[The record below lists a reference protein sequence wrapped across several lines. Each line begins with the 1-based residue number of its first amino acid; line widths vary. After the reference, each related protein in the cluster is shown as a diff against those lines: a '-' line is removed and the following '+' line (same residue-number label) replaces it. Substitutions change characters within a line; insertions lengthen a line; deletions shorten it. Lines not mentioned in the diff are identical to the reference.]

1 MLLWRQDTDFLVRDE
16 SPTGTFLNGQR
27 FESHQLVV
35 GDRFQVSGYSFE
47 FTGISLRRTRPR
59 IGGKVEALGVGFRA
73 GGRTILSEVTLQ
85 IEQCSFSGI
94 LGGSGQGKSTLLN
107 ALCGINPATTGT
119 VLIEG
124 RSIVDAAGM
133 GVAGIGFVPQDDIVH
148 PELRVEDAV
157 LFSARLRLDPR
168 VPSRPTRVLVDETIQ
183 RLGLGE
189 HRHKRIFQLS
199 GGQRKRVSIATELLD
214 KPAVLFLDEPSS
226 GLDPATEFALMKIL
240 RGLAAH
246 DCTVICT
253 THVLGRAYLFDKII
267 FIHGGRVIFD
277 GAPDQAYQHFQVESL
292 DQVYVR
298 LAEEGRTGDEW
309 AQDFKS
315 TEPERPSADAVPRE
329 PDLSR
334 LDEIP
339 QARRFRPGFF
349 HSLKVLIE
357 RQWSILAA
365 DKLNVLFLLAQPVL
379 IAMLVG
385 WVAEDYVLRMFLC
398 VVATLWFGCS
408 NGAQQ
413 IIKELPIFR
422 RERICGLGLN
432 AYLFSKY
439 LFLGVITALQAFLL
453 LIIVQTTSHV
463 VRPAKLT
470 PGELYAEFQSATAPR
485 SVVPLSSG
493 EEASFEAVDLHED
506 GAKPGAAAVPAVTPG
521 AQIAGPRVESWLAAW
536 IGWFFELRW
545 NLRDA
550 VEAASK
556 SLAGVLGVTVFLKLL
571 ALAATALVGVAIG
584 LTVSGLVQN
593 SAQAVMWVPLLLIPQ
608 ILFGG
613 VVLSLPELS
622 RGARAACM
630 VIPSFSCERLMDVSN
645 VYGQALPLLSNR
657 TKLPLFLTPG
667 EKETIQWSVLGREYT
682 ESYDELSPAN
692 TSWQNLAVFPFAA
705 GRHRHEYTEVQTSA
719 GSRKRIYNETTE
731 SRDDVR
737 YTKGRVFLESCA
749 GRLFVC
755 RPWNLDCHLL
765 WRDAHGAGHSPEGKI
780 SRSARRIMSSRVSIK
795 FHSLLSRKFWQALA
809 LLFFGRK
816 LFWVFVGV
824 IGFIAGMRIWRGD
837 RQGTATGNDSADCH
851 RNGTSCR
858 LLAVVLQRVAVAM
871 AGGFAGG
878 MLAMRIAVMLG
889 SASEPL
895 GGSSF
900 SSVRCWPRFSSR
912 PFSTGLSSDFRRSSA
927 LTSLARRFR
936 LITPR
941 N

>member
-1 MLLWRQDTDFLVRDE
+1 MRGLLIVFESGKGRVEELPKDILHLALDRDERLLVQHAGCVSNPLAVLEWNEAQSTWLLTPSAGTAKSILTLPNDSAVPKHLLLNDGDSLKVGSSTVLFRRLPAAPVFRGKPCAEITLRTVNRLCFGRAADAASEGEELVLLDPEDRRVSRRHLLLWRQDADFMVHDE

-27 FESHQLVV
+27 FESHRLVV
-35 GDRFQVSGYSFE
+35 GDRFQTGGYSFE
-47 FTGISLRRTRPR
+47 FTGVSLRRTRPR

-73 GGRTILSEVTLQ
+73 GGRTILSDVTLH

-124 RSIVDAAGM
+124 RSIGDSAGM
-133 GVAGIGFVPQDDIVH
+133 DFAGIGFVPQDDIVH
-148 PELRVEDAV
+148 PELRVEEAV

-168 VPSRPTRVLVDETIQ
+168 VPFRPMRLLVDETIL

-253 THVLGRAYLFDKII
+253 THVLGRAYLFDRII

-277 GAPDQAYQHFQVESL
+277 GAPDQAYEHFQVESL

-298 LAEEGRTGDEW
+298 LAEEGRSGDAW
-309 AQDFKS
+309 AGDFKS
-315 TEPERPSADAVPRE
+315 TEPERRS
-329 PDLSR
+329 PDLLLR
-334 LDEIP
+334 GQELCRDEGIP
-339 QARRFRPGFF
+339 QVGRSRPGFL
-349 HSLKVLIE
+349 HSLRILIE

-365 DKLNVLFLLAQPVL
+365 DKLNVLFLVAQPVL
-379 IAMLVG
+379 IAILVG

-439 LFLGVITALQAFLL
+439 LFLGVITALQALLL
-453 LIIVQTTSHV
+453 LIIVQTASHI
-463 VRPAKLT
+463 VRPAKVT
-470 PGELYAEFQSATAPR
+470 PGELYAEFRSSTASKSAAP
-485 SVVPLSSG
+485 SPSG
-493 EEASFEAVDLHED
+493 EEENFEVVDLQEG
-506 GAKPGAAAVPAVTPG
+506 GAKPRPAAAPAGSPK
-521 AQIAGPRVESWLAAW
+521 ARVSGMRFDLWPAAW

-550 VEAASK
+550 VESAAK
-556 SLAGVLGVTVFLKLL
+556 SLTEVLGITVFLKFL
-571 ALAATALVGVAIG
+571 ALGATALVGVAIG

-593 SAQAVMWVPLLLIPQ
+593 GAQAVMWVPLLLIPQ

-622 RGARAACM
+622 RGARAVCM

-667 EKETIQWSVLGREYT
+667 EKETIRWSISGRDYS

-705 GRHRHEYTEVQTSA
+705 GRHLHEYTEVQTSA

-737 YTKGRVFLESCA
+737 YSKGRVFLSLAPAFSSCLVLGSWIA
-749 GRLFVC
+749 IC
-755 RPWNLDCHLL
+755 Y
-765 WRDAHGAGHSPEGKI
+765 GATL
-780 SRSARRIMSSRVSIK
+780 A
-795 FHSLLSRKFWQALA
+795 ALA
-809 LLFFGRK
+809 
-816 LFWVFVGV
+816 
-824 IGFIAGMRIWRGD
+824 I
-837 RQGTATGNDSADCH
+837 RQKGK
-851 RNGTSCR
+851 
-858 LLAVVLQRVAVAM
+858 
-871 AGGFAGG
+871 
-878 MLAMRIAVMLG
+878 
-889 SASEPL
+889 
-895 GGSSF
+895 
-900 SSVRCWPRFSSR
+900 
-912 PFSTGLSSDFRRSSA
+912 
-927 LTSLARRFR
+927 
-936 LITPR
+936 
-941 N
+941 

>member
-1 MLLWRQDTDFLVRDE
+1 MRGILIVFESGESRVEQLPKGVLHLGLDRDNRLIFQHAGCVSDPLAVLEWSETQSTWLMSQAGGTGVSVTFINGSAVPKHLLLNDGDSLNVGPSILLFRRVPAAPLFREKQCAEIPLRKVSRLCFGRVAGAAAEGEELVLLDSEDRRISRRHLLLWRQDADFLVRDE

-27 FESHQLVV
+27 FESHRLVV
-35 GDRFQVSGYSFE
+35 GDRFQLGGYSFE
-47 FTGISLRRTRPR
+47 FTGTSLRRTRPR
-59 IGGKVEALGVGFRA
+59 IGGKVEAIGVGFRA
-73 GGRTILSEVTLQ
+73 AGRTILNEITLH

-107 ALCGINPATTGT
+107 ALCGINPSTTGT

-124 RSIVDAAGM
+124 RSIVDAAGT

-157 LFSARLRLDPR
+157 LFSARLRLDPH
-168 VPSRPTRVLVDETIQ
+168 VPLRPTRLLVDETIQ

-277 GAPDQAYQHFQVESL
+277 GPPDKAYEHFQVESL

-298 LAEEGRTGDEW
+298 LAEEERTGDEW

-315 TEPERPSADAVPRE
+315 AGAERPSVAAALRE
-329 PDLSR
+329 PDLSQ
-334 LDEIP
+334 LEEIP
-339 QARRFRPGFF
+339 QARRPRPGFL
-349 HSLKVLIE
+349 HSLRILIA

-385 WVAEDYVLRMFLC
+385 WVAEDYALRMFLC

-439 LFLGVITALQAFLL
+439 LFLGVITAFQAVLL
-453 LIIVQTTSHV
+453 LFIVQTTSHL
-463 VRPAKLT
+463 VRPAKLA
-470 PGELYAEFQSATAPR
+470 PGELYAEFQSATASK
-485 SVVPLSSG
+485 SVAPLSSG
-493 EEASFEAVDLHED
+493 EEANFEAVDLHED
-506 GAKPGAAAVPAVTPG
+506 SAKPSAAAVQAVTSK
-521 AQIAGPRVESWLAAW
+521 AQILGLRFDLWLAAW
-536 IGWFFELRW
+536 TGWFFELRW

-550 VEAASK
+550 VESASK
-556 SLAGVLGVTVFLKLL
+556 SLIGVLGVTVFLKLL
-571 ALAATALVGVAIG
+571 ALAATAVVGVAIG

-613 VVLSLPELS
+613 VVLTLPELS
-622 RGARAACM
+622 LGARAACM

-667 EKETIQWSVLGREYT
+667 EKETIRWSVSGREYT

-692 TSWQNLAVFPFAA
+692 TSWQNLAVFPFAV
-705 GRHRHEYTEVQTSA
+705 GRHLHEYTEVQTSA

-737 YTKGRVFLESCA
+737 YSKGRVFLNLAPVASSCLVLGTWIA
-749 GRLFVC
+749 IC
-755 RPWNLDCHLL
+755 Y
-765 WRDAHGAGHSPEGKI
+765 GATLG
-780 SRSARRIMSSRVSIK
+780 
-795 FHSLLSRKFWQALA
+795 ALA
-809 LLFFGRK
+809 
-816 LFWVFVGV
+816 V
-824 IGFIAGMRIWRGD
+824 
-837 RQGTATGNDSADCH
+837 RQKGK
-851 RNGTSCR
+851 
-858 LLAVVLQRVAVAM
+858 
-871 AGGFAGG
+871 
-878 MLAMRIAVMLG
+878 
-889 SASEPL
+889 
-895 GGSSF
+895 
-900 SSVRCWPRFSSR
+900 
-912 PFSTGLSSDFRRSSA
+912 
-927 LTSLARRFR
+927 
-936 LITPR
+936 
-941 N
+941 

>member
-1 MLLWRQDTDFLVRDE
+1 MYFFDSEDRRISRRHVLLWRQDKDFLVRDE

-35 GDRFQVSGYSFE
+35 GDRFQISGYSFE

-73 GGRTILSEVTLQ
+73 GGRAILSEVTLH

-133 GVAGIGFVPQDDIVH
+133 GAARIGFVPQDDIVH

-168 VPSRPTRVLVDETIQ
+168 VPFRPTWLLVDETIQ

-189 HRHKRIFQLS
+189 HRHKRILQLS

-277 GAPDQAYQHFQVESL
+277 GAPDHAYQHFQVESL

-315 TEPERPSADAVPRE
+315 TGPERPSADAVPRE
-329 PDLSR
+329 PDISL

-349 HSLKVLIE
+349 RSLKVLIE

-439 LFLGVITALQAFLL
+439 LFLGAITALQAFLL

-463 VRPAKLT
+463 VRPAKLA

-485 SVVPLSSG
+485 SVVPLPPG
-493 EEASFEAVDLHED
+493 EEASFEAVDRHED
-506 GAKPGAAAVPAVTPG
+506 GAEPGAAPVPAATPG
-521 AQIAGPRVESWLAAW
+521 ARIVGHAEWSLAAW

-667 EKETIQWSVLGREYT
+667 EKDTLQWSVLGRDYS

-705 GRHRHEYTEVQTSA
+705 GRHRHAYTEVQTSA

-737 YTKGRVFLESCA
+737 YSKGRVFLNLAPVVSSCLVLGTWIA
-749 GRLFVC
+749 ICYGGTLT
-755 RPWNLDCHLL
+755 
-765 WRDAHGAGHSPEGKI
+765 
-780 SRSARRIMSSRVSIK
+780 
-795 FHSLLSRKFWQALA
+795 ALA
-809 LLFFGRK
+809 
-816 LFWVFVGV
+816 
-824 IGFIAGMRIWRGD
+824 I
-837 RQGTATGNDSADCH
+837 RQKGK
-851 RNGTSCR
+851 
-858 LLAVVLQRVAVAM
+858 
-871 AGGFAGG
+871 
-878 MLAMRIAVMLG
+878 
-889 SASEPL
+889 
-895 GGSSF
+895 
-900 SSVRCWPRFSSR
+900 
-912 PFSTGLSSDFRRSSA
+912 
-927 LTSLARRFR
+927 
-936 LITPR
+936 
-941 N
+941 

>member
-1 MLLWRQDTDFLVRDE
+1 MRDE

-35 GDRFQVSGYSFE
+35 GDRFQMGGYSFE

-59 IGGKVEALGVGFRA
+59 IGGKVEAIGVGFRA
-73 GGRTILSEVTLQ
+73 GGRAILSEVNLH

-107 ALCGINPATTGT
+107 ALCGINPATSGA

-133 GVAGIGFVPQDDIVH
+133 GAAGIGFVPQDDIVH

-168 VPSRPTRVLVDETIQ
+168 VPFRPTRLLVDETIQ

-189 HRHKRIFQLS
+189 HRHKRILQLS

-277 GAPDQAYQHFQVESL
+277 GAPDHAYQHFQVESL

-315 TEPERPSADAVPRE
+315 TGPERPSADAVPRE
-329 PDLSR
+329 PDISL

-339 QARRFRPGFF
+339 PARRFRPGFF
-349 HSLKVLIE
+349 HSLKILIE

-439 LFLGVITALQAFLL
+439 LFLGAITALQALPL
-453 LIIVQTTSHV
+453 ADHRPNHLACRSAGKADPGRTLRRVSVRHRVQ
-463 VRPAKLT
+463 
-470 PGELYAEFQSATAPR
+470 
-485 SVVPLSSG
+485 
-493 EEASFEAVDLHED
+493 EASFHCR
-506 GAKPGAAAVPAVTPG
+506 
-521 AQIAGPRVESWLAAW
+521 RV
-536 IGWFFELRW
+536 
-545 NLRDA
+545 
-550 VEAASK
+550 
-556 SLAGVLGVTVFLKLL
+556 
-571 ALAATALVGVAIG
+571 
-584 LTVSGLVQN
+584 
-593 SAQAVMWVPLLLIPQ
+593 
-608 ILFGG
+608 
-613 VVLSLPELS
+613 
-622 RGARAACM
+622 
-630 VIPSFSCERLMDVSN
+630 
-645 VYGQALPLLSNR
+645 
-657 TKLPLFLTPG
+657 
-667 EKETIQWSVLGREYT
+667 
-682 ESYDELSPAN
+682 
-692 TSWQNLAVFPFAA
+692 
-705 GRHRHEYTEVQTSA
+705 
-719 GSRKRIYNETTE
+719 RKR
-731 SRDDVR
+731 
-737 YTKGRVFLESCA
+737 
-749 GRLFVC
+749 
-755 RPWNLDCHLL
+755 
-765 WRDAHGAGHSPEGKI
+765 
-780 SRSARRIMSSRVSIK
+780 VSK
-795 FHSLLSRKFWQALA
+795 LS
-809 LLFFGRK
+809 
-816 LFWVFVGV
+816 
-824 IGFIAGMRIWRGD
+824 
-837 RQGTATGNDSADCH
+837 TA
-851 RNGTSCR
+851 
-858 LLAVVLQRVAVAM
+858 
-871 AGGFAGG
+871 
-878 MLAMRIAVMLG
+878 
-889 SASEPL
+889 
-895 GGSSF
+895 
-900 SSVRCWPRFSSR
+900 
-912 PFSTGLSSDFRRSSA
+912 
-927 LTSLARRFR
+927 
-936 LITPR
+936 
-941 N
+941 

>member
-1 MLLWRQDTDFLVRDE
+1 MRGLLIVFEGGESRVEELPKDVLHLAQDRDSRLVVQHAGCVSNPLAVLEWNEAHSTWLLSLAGGVAAPAITLRNGSAVSKRLLLNDGDSLNVGSSILLFRRLPAPPLFRGKPCAEIPLSNGSRLCFGRVAEAALEGEELVLLDSEDRRISRRHVLLWRQDKDFLVRDE

-35 GDRFQVSGYSFE
+35 GDRFQISGYSFE

-73 GGRTILSEVTLQ
+73 GGRAILSEVTLH

-107 ALCGINPATTGT
+107 ALCGINPATSGT

-124 RSIVDAAGM
+124 RSIVDAAGI
-133 GVAGIGFVPQDDIVH
+133 GAARIGFVPQDDIVH

-168 VPSRPTRVLVDETIQ
+168 VPFRPTRLLVDETIQ

-189 HRHKRIFQLS
+189 HRHKRILQLS

-277 GAPDQAYQHFQVESL
+277 GAPDHAYQHFQVESL

-315 TEPERPSADAVPRE
+315 TGPERPSVDAVPRE
-329 PDLSR
+329 PDISL

-365 DKLNVLFLLAQPVL
+365 DRLNVLFLLAQPVL

-439 LFLGVITALQAFLL
+439 LFLGAITALQAVLL
-453 LIIVQTTSHV
+453 LIIVQTTSHA
-463 VRPAKLT
+463 VRPAKLA

-493 EEASFEAVDLHED
+493 EEASFEAVDRHED
-506 GAKPGAAAVPAVTPG
+506 GAKPGAAPVPAATPR
-521 AQIAGPRVESWLAAW
+521 ARIVDHVEWSLAAW

-622 RGARAACM
+622 RGARTACM

-667 EKETIQWSVLGREYT
+667 EKDTLQWSVLGREYS

-705 GRHRHEYTEVQTSA
+705 GRHRHAYTEVQTSA

-737 YTKGRVFLESCA
+737 YSKGRVFLNLAPVVSSCLVLGTWIA
-749 GRLFVC
+749 ICYGGTLT
-755 RPWNLDCHLL
+755 
-765 WRDAHGAGHSPEGKI
+765 
-780 SRSARRIMSSRVSIK
+780 
-795 FHSLLSRKFWQALA
+795 ALA
-809 LLFFGRK
+809 
-816 LFWVFVGV
+816 
-824 IGFIAGMRIWRGD
+824 I
-837 RQGTATGNDSADCH
+837 RQKGK
-851 RNGTSCR
+851 
-858 LLAVVLQRVAVAM
+858 
-871 AGGFAGG
+871 
-878 MLAMRIAVMLG
+878 
-889 SASEPL
+889 
-895 GGSSF
+895 
-900 SSVRCWPRFSSR
+900 
-912 PFSTGLSSDFRRSSA
+912 
-927 LTSLARRFR
+927 
-936 LITPR
+936 
-941 N
+941 

>member
-1 MLLWRQDTDFLVRDE
+1 MRGLLIIFENGASRVEELSKEVLHLALDGGKGLIVQHAGCVSNALAVLEWNDAQSSWLLSPAAGTVPLITFHNGSVVPKQLLLNDGDSLNIGRSLLLFRRFPAAPIFREKACSEIPLSNVSRLCFGRVADAAMQGEELVLLDSEDRRISRRHLLLWRQNADFLVRDE

-35 GDRFQVSGYSFE
+35 GDRFQLGGYSFE
-47 FTGISLRRTRPR
+47 FTGLSLRRTRPR
-59 IGGKVEALGVGFRA
+59 IGGKVEALDIGVRA
-73 GGRTILSEVTLQ
+73 GGRTILSDVTLR

-107 ALCGINPATTGT
+107 ALCGINPATSGT

-124 RSIVDAAGM
+124 QSIVDAAETRA
-133 GVAGIGFVPQDDIVH
+133 AGIGFVPQDDIVH
-148 PELRVEDAV
+148 PELRVDEAV

-168 VPSRPTRVLVDETIQ
+168 VPLRAMRHLVDETIH
-183 RLGLGE
+183 RLGLHE

-199 GGQRKRVSIATELLD
+199 GGQRKRASIATELLD
-214 KPAVLFLDEPSS
+214 KPAMLFLDEPSS

-240 RGLAAH
+240 RRLAAQ

-277 GAPDQAYQHFQVESL
+277 GTPEQAYEHFQVESL

-298 LAEEGRTGDEW
+298 LAEEERTGDDW

-315 TEPERPSADAVPRE
+315 SGPKQPSIDTRLRE

-334 LDEIP
+334 FEEVP
-339 QARRFRPGFF
+339 RARRSRPGFF
-349 HSLKVLIE
+349 HSLRVLIA

-365 DKLNVLFLLAQPVL
+365 DNLNLLFLLAQPVL

-422 RERICGLGLN
+422 RERICGLGLH

-439 LFLGVITALQAFLL
+439 LFLGVITAFQALL
-453 LIIVQTTSHV
+453 LLVIVQTTSHL
-463 VRPAKLT
+463 VRPAKLS
-470 PGELYAEFQSATAPR
+470 PGELHAELQAATASK
-485 SVVPLSSG
+485 SVVTQSSG
-493 EEASFEAVDLHED
+493 EEANFEAVNLHE
-506 GAKPGAAAVPAVTPG
+506 GGTKPGAAAVLSG
-521 AQIAGPRVESWLAAW
+521 ASKSQIATPRFNLWPAAW

-550 VEAASK
+550 VETASK
-556 SLAGVLGVTVFLKLL
+556 SLTSVLGITVSLKLL
-571 ALAATALVGVAIG
+571 ALAATALAGVTIG

-622 RGARAACM
+622 RGARAVCM
-630 VIPSFSCERLMDVSN
+630 LIPSFSCERLMDVSN

-667 EKETIQWSVLGREYT
+667 EKETIRWTVMGRDYS

-692 TSWQNLAVFPFAA
+692 TSWQNLTVFPFAA

-731 SRDDVR
+731 TRDDVR
-737 YTKGRVFLESCA
+737 YAKGRVFLNLVPVASSCLVLGA
-749 GRLFVC
+749 WIAVC
-755 RPWNLDCHLL
+755 Y
-765 WRDAHGAGHSPEGKI
+765 GATV
-780 SRSARRIMSSRVSIK
+780 M
-795 FHSLLSRKFWQALA
+795 ALA
-809 LLFFGRK
+809 
-816 LFWVFVGV
+816 
-824 IGFIAGMRIWRGD
+824 I
-837 RQGTATGNDSADCH
+837 RQKGK
-851 RNGTSCR
+851 
-858 LLAVVLQRVAVAM
+858 
-871 AGGFAGG
+871 
-878 MLAMRIAVMLG
+878 
-889 SASEPL
+889 
-895 GGSSF
+895 
-900 SSVRCWPRFSSR
+900 
-912 PFSTGLSSDFRRSSA
+912 
-927 LTSLARRFR
+927 
-936 LITPR
+936 
-941 N
+941 